1 MQEKGDVKM
10 DHIVY
15 LDAKAKELEKLIDGS
30 KTMIIRGATGRKMPY
45 GRVNE
50 GDILYFINNNA
61 EGFVKAKAIVDSVFN
76 SDKMSPEES
85 VALVKKHQEK
95 LNLSE
100 TQFTKWAGKRY
111 IVLIE
116 LKKIE
121 EVKSFAIDKSNYGNM
136 DDWLPVEKI
145 ETVKKL

>member
-1 MQEKGDVKM
+1 MKEKNKM
-10 DHIVY
+10 DHVVY
-15 LDAKAKELEKLIDGS
+15 LDAKANEFEKLIDGS
-30 KTMIIRGATGRKMPY
+30 KTMIIRGATGRKLPY

-50 GDILYFINNNA
+50 GDILYFINNNS
-61 EGFVKAKAIVDSVFN
+61 EGVVKAKAFVDSVFN
-76 SDKMSPEES
+76 SDKMATEES
-85 VALVKKHQEK
+85 VALVEKHQDK

-100 TQFTKWAGKRY
+100 SQFKKWAGKRY
-111 IVLIE
+111 IVLIG

-145 ETVKKL
+145 SSVKK